1 MINNINKLPETQFI
15 NLFAN
20 IFENSQFIAVALYK
34 KKGDGFSDFKDLMN
48 KMMDI
53 FENTTKEQKLKI
65 LNSHP
70 DLANKTKVSSLTDD
84 SKKEQQNAGLD
95 SCTKEEFDEFKKL
108 NDLYKKKYNF
118 PFILAVKGKNKN
130 EILDNF
136 KKRISS
142 NPEIEF
148 DEATKQ
154 VKQIAILRLENLNKK
169 GI

>member
-1 MINNINKLPETQFI
+1 MINNINKLSEIQFI
-15 NLFAN
+15 KIFAN
-20 IFENSQFIAVALYK
+20 IFENSQSIAGDLYK
-34 KKGDGFSDFKDLMN
+34 KKGDGFNDFDDLTK

-53 FENTTKEQKLKI
+53 FDNTTKEQKLKI

-108 NDLYKKKYNF
+108 NDLYKKKFNF
-118 PFILAVKGKNKN
+118 PFILAVKEKNKN

-136 KKRISS
+136 KKRISF
-142 NPEIEF
+142 NPTTEF
-148 DEATKQ
+148 DEALKQ
-154 VKQIAILRLENLNKK
+154 VKQIASLRLKELNNKVF
-169 GI
+169 